1 MSMMP
6 LTKDPAYIPGRNLI
20 LVSKNVKMAVGATKQ
35 TTNNVVEQAL
45 GIMGSSTA
53 GYYHGGLTT
62 FLQVGTEAAGLTA
75 WSVNNGRTYECL
87 RNT

>member
-1 MSMMP
+1 MMP

-45 GIMGSSTA
+45 GIMGSSAA
-53 GYYHGGLTT
+53 GYYHGK
-62 FLQVGTEAAGLTA
+62 
-75 WSVNNGRTYECL
+75 R
-87 RNT
+87 